1 MKSTARRA
9 AVLSLAGLLAACAAG
24 QEPPPD
30 HYYRVDLPATGERL
44 AQPLFSGIVEVAP
57 LIADGLVNDRA
68 VVYLF
73 AEEPSEVRQYTY
85 RFWNTPPAALVQDQL
100 IRFLRR
106 AQVAE
111 RVVSTD
117 LRLPADISVEGRV
130 RRFEQVFGGTEVRV
144 VIDLELAV
152 IRAKDQ
158 GLVLLKEYR
167 AERPAQDDTLPAA
180 AAAAGVALTEIFNN
194 LLADLRSARLSS

>member
-1 MKSTARRA
+1 MRSTVRRVA
-9 AVLSLAGLLAACAAG
+9 ALSLAGLLAACAAG

-30 HYYRVDLPATGERL
+30 HYYRVDMPAAGERL
-44 AQPLFSGIVEVAP
+44 TQPLFPGIVEVAP

-68 VVYLF
+68 VVYLY
-73 AEEPSEVRQYTY
+73 ADEPNEVHQYTY

-106 AQVAE
+106 VQVAE

-130 RRFEQVFGGTEVRV
+130 RHFEQVFGGTEVRV

-158 GLVLLKEYR
+158 GLVLLKEYH
-167 AERPAQDDTLPAA
+167 AERPAKDDTLPAA
-180 AAAAGVALTEIFNN
+180 AAAASGALADIFNT
-194 LLADLRSARLSS
+194 LLADLRSARPSS